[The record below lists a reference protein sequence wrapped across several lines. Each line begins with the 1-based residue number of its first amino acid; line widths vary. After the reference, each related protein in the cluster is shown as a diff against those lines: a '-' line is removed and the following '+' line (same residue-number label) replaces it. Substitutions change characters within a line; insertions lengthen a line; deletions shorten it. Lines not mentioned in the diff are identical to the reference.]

1 MQGAC
6 FPLHCSVDG
15 VQICIVVERR
25 DRIVNICDVKFCN
38 DEFSVTKEYYR
49 AILRR
54 QNLIAPHIGKKCA
67 VRNTL
72 ITTFGLKKNEHGF
85 ICSDVFVL
93 DDLFIP

>member
-25 DRIVNICDVKFCN
+25 NRIVNICDVKFCN
-38 DEFSVTKEYYR
+38 DDFTVTKEYYR

-54 QNLIAPHIGKKCA
+54 QNLIAQYIGKKYA
-67 VRNTL
+67 MQYTA
-72 ITTFGLKKNEHGF
+72 
-85 ICSDVFVL
+85 
-93 DDLFIP
+93 